1 MTSEKQNIN
10 VRMRTW
16 LPLSKKEKYAVLYIT
31 TYAADPNSSTGGMVR
46 MYFTLN
52 SHDLNLSETEK
63 TNKQNYNPPRQ
74 TKKIALQHKNIWRI
88 FSPNNICLTKE

>member
-10 VRMRTW
+10 VRIQTW
-16 LPLSKKEKYAVLYIT
+16 LPLSKKEKYSVLYIT
-31 TYAADPNSSTGGMVR
+31 TYAADPNNSTGGMVR

-52 SHDLNLSETEK
+52 SHDLNLSETVK

-74 TKKIALQHKNIWRI
+74 MKKVAL
-88 FSPNNICLTKE
+88 